1 MFELLSARSDVDHP
15 ICSDCTELLLTSMQG
30 HLAASLKERDAYI
43 GFLKDIKSHSLTDA
57 EIAKIAEDIANTRDS
72 EQKAQAELLDLEG
85 DKARLENELAELDA
99 ASREL
104 DMVEEAFWRS
114 RNQFDQT
121 LSSVKDTCDAL
132 NAYISHDIQQL
143 DRLERTNVYND
154 TFFISHDGP
163 FGTINGLRLGRLPP
177 PNNVEWPEINA
188 AWGSTALL
196 IATVADRIGL
206 TFQGYRL
213 RPMGSTSRIER
224 LDGVTPPVMP
234 DVAASDNKGRTKLTV
249 LDLFSSGDLPLGR
262 QILHRRFNEA
272 MVAFLEC
279 LRQLCDHIRSTLDRS
294 PRAEAIAL
302 PPYRIDKDKING
314 VSIKLG

>member
-1 MFELLSARSDVDHP
+1 MSFVMLTESHVQLPSRLEHAQAPNAESGKSPASIESDHSNQQMLRSVDYSNKMFELLSARSDVDHP

-234 DVAASDNKGRTKLTV
+234 DVAGKL
-249 LDLFSSGDLPLGR
+249 LPEALLKRQNLNISS
-262 QILHRRFNEA
+262 F
-272 MVAFLEC
+272 
-279 LRQLCDHIRSTLDRS
+279 
-294 PRAEAIAL
+294 
-302 PPYRIDKDKING
+302 
-314 VSIKLG
+314 